1 MHMAEACVLRGAA
14 LIVCVLLL
22 LSSSFIAA
30 EPAGRQWDH
39 GRKATV
45 AAMTM
50 ATGRFVRKVL
60 REEMIQAHYRTRGLC
75 LRPRAVG
82 IGPQAV
88 GIGLCLRLSSA

>member
-1 MHMAEACVLRGAA
+1 MAEACVLRGAA

-60 REEMIQAHYRTRGLC
+60 REEMIQAHDEG
-75 LRPRAVG
+75 VVD
-82 IGPQAV
+82 IGGSKRKSPGGPDPQHH
-88 GIGLCLRLSSA
+88 